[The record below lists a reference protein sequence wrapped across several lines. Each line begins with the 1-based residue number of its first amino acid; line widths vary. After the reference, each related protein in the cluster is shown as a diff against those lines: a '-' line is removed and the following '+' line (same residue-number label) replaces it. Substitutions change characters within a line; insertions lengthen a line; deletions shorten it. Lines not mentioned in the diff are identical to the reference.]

1 MRKIKLVLLSSLLAT
16 SVFLSTPT
24 LALAEKINIK
34 PEGVGTITELTFE
47 KLITGSIRFLIL
59 IAAVVFFFVLVVGG
73 IQWIVSGGDK
83 TGSENARKKIT
94 SALVGLAIVFSA
106 WAIIQLIGAL
116 FGINI
121 LEFTIPSLIP
131 TV

>member
-83 TGSENARKKIT
+83 TGAETARKRIT
-94 SALVGLAIVFSA
+94 AALVGLAIVFCA
-106 WAIIQLIGAL
+106 WAIV
-116 FGINI
+116 
-121 LEFTIPSLIP
+121 SLIKTLTGFDVFNMEVKP
-131 TV
+131 L